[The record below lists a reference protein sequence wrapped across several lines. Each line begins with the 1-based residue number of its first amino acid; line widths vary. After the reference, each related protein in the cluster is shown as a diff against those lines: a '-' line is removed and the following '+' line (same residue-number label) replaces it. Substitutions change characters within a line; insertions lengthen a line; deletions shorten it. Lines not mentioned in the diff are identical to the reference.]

1 VFKSLDVLIGL
12 AVIMLALSMAVTMLT
27 QFLTTAVNS
36 RGRHLKRGLADL
48 LGQMDANLEK
58 RVADEIAAAVL
69 KNPLVS
75 STLGGLGSVVHRD
88 EFTKLLLHL
97 ADGSNPSLKPET
109 RQILLQ
115 ALQANG
121 IKDPVATLNN
131 VRTAALALEATNPQ
145 LGADA
150 RQALA
155 LLQEA
160 KSDLVGKVNNWF
172 DQTMDRVAMRFTAT
186 TRAVTFI
193 ASALVAIGLQVDTVD
208 LVNRL
213 SADDVLRSAFVQQA
227 ASLKTETP
235 PATDADRERQYL
247 AFLAEKGLISIPPL
261 SYAGWKTHLGGINL
275 FGVLITS
282 LLLSLGA
289 PFWYNALGR
298 LIQLRSVIAAKD
310 DAQRL
315 LRQTS
320 DTPKPTAI
328 VAATV

>member
-1 VFKSLDVLIGL
+1 MFKSLDVLIGL

-36 RGRHLKRGLADL
+36 RGRHLKRGLSDL
-48 LGQMDANLEK
+48 LGQLDPSLGK
-58 RVADEIAAAVL
+58 KVADEVASAVL
-69 KNPLVS
+69 TNPLVS
-75 STLGGLGSVVHRD
+75 NTFGGLGSVVHRD

-97 ADGSNPSLKPET
+97 ADGSNPSLTAGT

-121 IKDPVATLNN
+121 IKDPVATLTS
-131 VRTAALALEATNPQ
+131 VRATALQLEATNPQ

-155 LLQEA
+155 LLHEA

-186 TRAVTFI
+186 TRAVTFV
-193 ASALVAIGLQVDTVD
+193 AAALVAIGLQVDTVD

-213 SADDVLRSAFVQQA
+213 SADDVLRNAFVQQA
-227 ASLKTETP
+227 SSLRSETP
-235 PATDADRERQYL
+235 SATDADRERQYL

-261 SYAGWKTHLGGINL
+261 SYAGWRTHLAGINL

-310 DAQRL
+310 DAQRQV
-315 LRQTS
+315 RQTA
-320 DTPKPTAI
+320 DTAKSTV
-328 VAATV
+328 VAAAAV